1 MTGGYILAEVFSL
14 FRLFFVRRVLTL
26 KEKEQRLLYSV
37 NWGCQDLH
45 YTIILAKRIYN
56 KNIIKLAVEN
66 CNNKKILSVKCLTFY
81 CAFCFFIGR

>member
-1 MTGGYILAEVFSL
+1 MTGGYILAEVFPH
-14 FRLFFVRRVLTL
+14 
-26 KEKEQRLLYSV
+26 LLYSV

-45 YTIILAKRIYN
+45 YTIILARRIYN

-66 CNNKKILSVKCLTFY
+66 CKKKKKILSVKCLTFY